1 MKHDIQKAKR
11 EDYIQVISIKV
22 DNPEKIDDRVETFEV
37 KGPDGFH
44 LTFNAPLKPLVNL
57 FQKMQESPELSS
69 EYLREFKQSFGAIS
83 E

>member
-1 MKHDIQKAKR
+1 M
-11 EDYIQVISIKV
+11 EDYIQVISLKV

-57 FQKMQESPELSS
+57 FQKMQESPELAT
-69 EYLREFKQSFGAIS
+69 EYLQEFKQSFGAIS